1 MSFNPDSRNVGGRK
15 EIMDILNN
23 HHLTLLNMKSTMK
36 TRASYLKFKKP
47 LHSMS
52 NVHKKKKSFN
62 FLYFFCLFIAE
73 IQIMMMILNKS
84 EQPLLLLTKLKEVFY
99 LLIFKYQYYFYT
111 ATDCSLPKTFCLSKK
126 LI

>member
-23 HHLTLLNMKSTMK
+23 HHLTLLNIKSTMK

-52 NVHKKKKSFN
+52 NVHKKKKSCN
-62 FLYFFCLFIAE
+62 FLYLFCLFDSDYDDDFKQVRATFNAV
-73 IQIMMMILNKS
+73 NKI
-84 EQPLLLLTKLKEVFY
+84 KGG
-99 LLIFKYQYYFYT
+99 I
-111 ATDCSLPKTFCLSKK
+111 
-126 LI
+126 

>member
-36 TRASYLKFKKP
+36 TRANYLKFKKP

-52 NVHKKKKSFN
+52 NVHKKKKSCN
-62 FLYFFCLFIAE
+62 FLFLFCLFIAE
-73 IQIMMMILNKS
+73 IQIMMMILNK
-84 EQPLLLLTKLKEVFY
+84 
-99 LLIFKYQYYFYT
+99 
-111 ATDCSLPKTFCLSKK
+111 
-126 LI
+126 

>member
-1 MSFNPDSRNVGGRK
+1 MSFNPDCRNVGGRK

-52 NVHKKKKSFN
+52 NVHKKKKSCN
-62 FLYFFCLFIAE
+62 FLYLFC
-73 IQIMMMILNKS
+73 
-84 EQPLLLLTKLKEVFY
+84 
-99 LLIFKYQYYFYT
+99 
-111 ATDCSLPKTFCLSKK
+111 
-126 LI
+126 